1 MRKRY
6 TQDTILLLQMNNLFS
21 FFIQKVS
28 AQDLTLIPQ
37 QGDSR
42 GLGELFI
49 SGEFELKH
57 IPLYIEYL
65 VDIAV
70 VAAALIAVLFIIYGG
85 YQYLMTP
92 IIEDKEVGKKTIT
105 HAIIGLVVSILAW
118 FIVNAALYVATS
130 GL

>member
-1 MRKRY
+1 MKFIWSFY
-6 TQDTILLLQMNNLFS
+6 ISLLSLIP
-21 FFIQKVS
+21 FIKITH
-28 AQDLTLIPQ
+28 AQDFTLIPQ
-37 QGDSR
+37 EGDSR
-42 GLGELFI
+42 GLGKKFI
-49 SGEFELKH
+49 NGKFELKD

-70 VAAALIAVLFIIYGG
+70 IAAALIAVLFIIYGG

-92 IIEDKEVGKKTIT
+92 VIEDKEMGKNTIMN
-105 HAIIGLVVSILAW
+105 AIMGLVVSILAW